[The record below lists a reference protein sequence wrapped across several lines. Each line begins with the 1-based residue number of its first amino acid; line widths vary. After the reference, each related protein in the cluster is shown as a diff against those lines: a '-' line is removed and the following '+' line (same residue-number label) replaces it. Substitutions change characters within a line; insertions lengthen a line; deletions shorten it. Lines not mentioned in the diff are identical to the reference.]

1 MTDYLFGVPSRI
13 GSILHI
19 PTAELSDSGTYTC
32 NVSVSVND
40 HGDEKAI
47 NVTVIGGCLGL
58 SLLPQPALDQTLAQ
72 TWGLLFQY

>member
-1 MTDYLFGVPSRI
+1 MTDYLFEVPSRI
-13 GSILHI
+13 GSILQI

-47 NVTVIGGCLGL
+47 NITVVGGCLGL
-58 SLLPQPALDQTLAQ
+58 SLLPHPELDQTLAH
-72 TWGLLFQY
+72 TWGLFQY